1 MVAFCGGDSEEEGG
15 DSDGDFVSG
24 FESDSVED
32 FDAVDEGAVVG
43 FEISDVPDWSVGGE
57 FGVSAGDGVVGD
69 GECFGGASDELGFS
83 EGELVFFALV
93 WAFDDGEFGHL
104 WRIVWFWVAYNGG
117 VAKAGTKKAGGTN
130 TPSAEHRVVVLTG
143 KELFLR
149 SQYTAMLKERL
160 EKEHGEIE
168 VFKFEGESVD
178 PAEVLD
184 ECRSFGLMSGHKLV
198 VVDGADSFVNAGT
211 RAMIERYVEAPS
223 EGATLVLRAGKWNKG
238 KLDVAI
244 GKVGIMIKCDAV
256 DEGTA
261 CRWVMARAQK
271 QYESSID
278 QRTAAGL
285 VERLGAD
292 LGRIDTELSKLATA
306 AGKGNPITGAMVT
319 ELVGLTREEEV
330 WAIQSYLLC
339 GNPERA
345 LSELRVILGNSK
357 NDNAVPVLFA
367 CSDLARKVMG
377 ASEGMA
383 SGMNPGMI
391 SKELKLWGASKDAIL
406 RTAKRLGP
414 AGSRRLFESCIAADV
429 ASKSSGIDT
438 RIMLERLV
446 LSFVAASR

>member
-1 MVAFCGGDSEEEGG
+1 MA
-15 DSDGDFVSG
+15 
-24 FESDSVED
+24 
-32 FDAVDEGAVVG
+32 
-43 FEISDVPDWSVGGE
+43 
-57 FGVSAGDGVVGD
+57 
-69 GECFGGASDELGFS
+69 
-83 EGELVFFALV
+83 
-93 WAFDDGEFGHL
+93 
-104 WRIVWFWVAYNGG
+104 N
-117 VAKAGTKKAGGTN
+117 AGTKKAGGTN

-160 EKEHGEIE
+160 EAEHGEIE
-168 VFKFEGESVD
+168 VFKFEGETVD
-178 PAEVLD
+178 PAAVLD
-184 ECRSFGLMSGHKLV
+184 ECRSFGLMSGHKMV

-238 KLDVAI
+238 KLDTAI
-244 GKVGIMIKCDAV
+244 GQVGIMIKCDAV

-306 AGKGNPITGAMVT
+306 AIAGGGKGSPITAAMVT

-339 GNPERA
+339 GDPERA

-367 CSDLARKVMG
+367 CSDLARKIMG
-377 ASEGMA
+377 ASEAFGQGA
-383 SGMNPGMI
+383 NPGMI

-414 AGSRRLFESCIAADV
+414 ARARALFESCVAADV
-429 ASKSSGIDT
+429 ASKSSGVDT
-438 RIMLERLV
+438 RILLERLV